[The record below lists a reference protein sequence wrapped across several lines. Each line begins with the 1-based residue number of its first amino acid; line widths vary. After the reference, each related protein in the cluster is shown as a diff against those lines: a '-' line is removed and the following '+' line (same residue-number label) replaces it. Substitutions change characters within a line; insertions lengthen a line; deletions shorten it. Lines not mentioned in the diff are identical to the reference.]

1 MIKKEVSF
9 NDLDNIQEFIP
20 ESWEH
25 NTNFMAHLNKLS
37 NIIDNYISKNVRFYD
52 ITFNF
57 NNYLKRFNNTGV
69 VTPPKGVVTLPKGVV
84 TLPKGSS
91 CDSFIIKFITH
102 HYGLLN
108 RPDEVFD
115 FDEDID
121 NNLIKLQDIEW
132 TINSDIKWTIEI
144 YKNNMGASCEDNEFN
159 FFCCN
164 ESNDENI
171 LTYFTI
177 NLTDIIE
184 ELNDN
189 IDYHNIFDIFTGI
202 ELNFKTEIL

>member
-25 NTNFMAHLNKLS
+25 NTNFMAHLNKSS
-37 NIIDNYISKNVRFYD
+37 NIINNYISKNVRFYD
-52 ITFNF
+52 ITFSF
-57 NNYLKRFNNTGV
+57 NNYLKRFNNTG
-69 VTPPKGVVTLPKGVV
+69 
-84 TLPKGSS
+84 SS
-91 CDSFIIKFITH
+91 CESFIIKFITH

-115 FDEDID
+115 FNEDID
-121 NNLIKLQDIEW
+121 NILIKLQDIEW

-144 YKNNMGASCEDNEFN
+144 YKNNTGVLCENNEFN

-189 IDYHNIFDIFTGI
+189 IYDHNIFDIFTGI